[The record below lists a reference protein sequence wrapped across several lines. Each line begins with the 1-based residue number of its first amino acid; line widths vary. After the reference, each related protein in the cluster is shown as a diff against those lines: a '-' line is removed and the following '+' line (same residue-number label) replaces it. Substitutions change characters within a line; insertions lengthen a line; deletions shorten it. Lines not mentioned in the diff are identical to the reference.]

1 MDSKAILL
9 VMAALVVPMV
19 FIALYAFWIECW
31 KPYPEKVRRCLL
43 LIVAGLTCTEGFF
56 VWNGSLRSW
65 ILIPILL
72 VNGWGYLD
80 AVLRFPVIHELDS
93 TFTAKNL
100 ILLALKVSMLGFGF
114 RNLTRPNNA
123 AAMVFFVITNVLG
136 MPAFYLIGLPLDS
149 DNAEQRMAAHD
160 VKDVD
165 LSQKAY
171 ALITSSETRK
181 ESMAGLT
188 KRVRDGGAKVLT
200 QLPANISTR
209 MEESLSPTHRKPLSP
224 NAKKV

>member
-1 MDSKAILL
+1 
-9 VMAALVVPMV
+9 MAAIVGPMI
-19 FIALYAFWIECW
+19 FIALYSFWIECW
-31 KPYPEKVRRCLL
+31 KPYPEKVRRVLA
-43 LIVAGLTCTEGFF
+43 LIVAGLTCTEGYF

-80 AVLRFPVIHELDS
+80 AVLRFPVVHDLDS

-114 RNLTRPNNA
+114 RNLSRPNNA

-136 MPAFYLIGLPLDS
+136 MPAFYLLALPLEENNHD
-149 DNAEQRMAAHD
+149 QRMAAHD
-160 VKDVD
+160 VNDVD

-171 ALITSSETRK
+171 ALITSSEKRQ
-181 ESMAGLT
+181 ESMEGL
-188 KRVRDGGAKVLT
+188 KQRVRAGGVKVLT

-209 MEESLSPTHRKPLSP
+209 MEESLSPTHRKPISP

>member
-1 MDSKAILL
+1 
-9 VMAALVVPMV
+9 MAAIVGPMI

-31 KPYPEKVRRCLL
+31 KPYPEKVRRVLA
-43 LIVAGLTCTEGFF
+43 LIVAGLTCTEGYF

-65 ILIPILL
+65 ILIPIVL

-80 AVLRFPVIHELDS
+80 AVLRFPVVHDLDS
-93 TFTAKNL
+93 TFTVKNL

-114 RNLTRPNNA
+114 RNLSRPNNA

-136 MPAFYLIGLPLDS
+136 MPAFYLLALPLEENNQD
-149 DNAEQRMAAHD
+149 QRMAAHD
-160 VKDVD
+160 VNDVD

-171 ALITSSETRK
+171 ALITSSEKRQ
-181 ESMAGLT
+181 ESMEGL
-188 KRVRDGGAKVLT
+188 KQRVRAGGVKVLT

-209 MEESLSPTHRKPLSP
+209 MEESLSPTHRKPISP